1 MAKFSKHDKVKI
13 KYGKRPQ
20 KQVLTI
26 TEAML
31 VDGENYYFVKQRKCA
46 IPERLLQLESKFV
59 NLTKI
64 EHGTIHN

>member
-1 MAKFSKHDKVKI
+1 MTKFRKNDKVRI

-26 TEAML
+26 TESML
-31 VDGENYYFVKQRKCA
+31 ADGENYYFVKQRKCA

-59 NLTKI
+59 DLTKPK
-64 EHGTIHN
+64 